1 MAASGTGGIMGRN
14 MNLQEEQQSRVVCG
28 HVYFEMPVVHQS
40 EKSGKQLDLGVLE
53 SEEV

>member
-1 MAASGTGGIMGRN
+1 
-14 MNLQEEQQSRVVCG
+14 MNNGKKEICRKGQQSRVVCG

-40 EKSGKQLDLGVLE
+40 ETSGRQLDLGVLE